1 MLFLVGKIFL
11 IAFLSFDCILD
22 GYWSYPPYKE
32 IMVLELKA
40 GYKTFDTTYVWYKIY
55 ESGRHRNV
63 VWYIGEGKSI
73 WIRIIAEPDC
83 ESAPAMRNLFK
94 ELRRSTLT
102 HAMP

>member
-1 MLFLVGKIFL
+1 MLFLAGNIFL
-11 IAFLSFDCILD
+11 IAFLSSNCMLN

-40 GYKTFDTTYVWYKIY
+40 SYKTFDTTYVWYKIY

-63 VWYIGEGKSI
+63 VRYIGEEKSI
-73 WIRIIAEPDC
+73 WIRIIEELDC
-83 ESAPAMRNLFK
+83 ESAPAMRNLFE